1 MIHPLV
7 GLLGTGLPLLLGA
20 VSVQTEG
27 AHLGFGQHVDASTV
41 PPALSVGESDAKSDA
56 TTKMSPMLVKL
67 TPVQTEPQYTRL
79 ASALDSTSRTAI
91 SGIPGVT
98 ILGDDDDEF
107 AFAKK
112 SRKRVVVLSGKL
124 RDIVTTKEGDDVVIR
139 AQVEY
144 IIYRIPGRDIAAVVD
159 GAAKT
164 KISAVQVKTKESRQ
178 QVEDD
183 VAAAAVESAARR
195 APAALLAISK
205 R

>member
-7 GLLGTGLPLLLGA
+7 GLLGTALPLLLGSA
-20 VSVQTEG
+20 SVQTEG
-27 AHLGFGQHVDASTV
+27 AHLGFGRHLDASTV
-41 PPALSVGESDAKSDA
+41 PPALSAGDSDAKSDA
-56 TTKMSPMLVKL
+56 KTKMSPMLIKL
-67 TPVQTEPQYTRL
+67 TPVQTDPQYTRL

-98 ILGDDDDEF
+98 VLGDDDDEN

-112 SRKRVVVLSGKL
+112 SRKPVVVLSGKL
-124 RDIVTTKEGDDVVIR
+124 QDIVTTKEGNDVVFR